1 MARMLVE
8 ARLGLAVRDAMFFFL
23 EAMMGPTDAPAI
35 HCSIDVEHQ
44 SGGVSLRGRVVS
56 ATETDGNYRLDI
68 RLRSR
73 SSSSNV
79 SQAGQFHAKPNE
91 PVFVGLANLS
101 TGAGTRLVA
110 RLSVQAGDSRS
121 CKAEREISDE

>member
-1 MARMLVE
+1 
-8 ARLGLAVRDAMFFFL
+8 
-23 EAMMGPTDAPAI
+23 MGPADVAAI
-35 HCSIDVEHQ
+35 HCSVDVEHQ
-44 SGGVSLRGRVVS
+44 RDGVLLRGRVVS
-56 ATETDGNYRLDI
+56 AIEADGNYRLDI

-110 RLSVQAGDSRS
+110 RLTVQAAGGSHS

>member
-1 MARMLVE
+1 
-8 ARLGLAVRDAMFFFL
+8 
-23 EAMMGPTDAPAI
+23 MGPTDAPAI
-35 HCSIDVEHQ
+35 YCSIDVEHQ

-56 ATETDGNYRLDI
+56 AIETDGRYRLEI
-68 RLRSR
+68 LSTSR
-73 SSSSNV
+73 SASSNV

-110 RLSVQAGDSRS
+110 HLTVQAAGESRS
-121 CKAEREISDE
+121 CKSDREISDE

>member
-1 MARMLVE
+1 
-8 ARLGLAVRDAMFFFL
+8 
-23 EAMMGPTDAPAI
+23 MGPTDAPAI

-56 ATETDGNYRLDI
+56 PIETDGNYRLDI

-73 SSSSNV
+73 SGASNV

-91 PVFVGLANLS
+91 TVFVGFANLNA
-101 TGAGTRLVA
+101 GAGSRLVA
-110 RLSVQAGDSRS
+110 RLTVQTAGDSRS
-121 CKAEREISDE
+121 CKAERDISDE